1 MKALLCV
8 FACIFALAVFAL
20 AAPPDL
26 DLSGKWTGSF
36 NMSSP
41 DGEQH
46 DSGVVM
52 VLKQNGTELTG
63 TAGPSEDEQFP
74 ITKGKLDGEKITL
87 EVQRGEGQIVKF
99 ELAMAGERIK
109 GSASL
114 SNNGETRTAK
124 VDVGRAK

>member
-1 MKALLCV
+1 MKALLC
-8 FACIFALAVFAL
+8 ILALAVFAL

-36 NMSSP
+36 NITSP

-46 DSGVVM
+46 DSTIVM
-52 VLKQNGTELTG
+52 VLKQKGAEITG
-63 TAGPSEDEQFP
+63 TAGPNEEEQFP
-74 ITKGKLDGEKITL
+74 IANGKVAGEKITM
-87 EVQRGEGQIVKF
+87 EVLRPEGPSVKF
-99 ELAMAGERIK
+99 ELAIAGDRIK
-109 GSASL
+109 GAANM